1 MRRKIENKEFNMQK
15 TWLQPESSI
24 QQKLSDTEKTLLSD
38 SNWTYAWSVHE
49 VMGRAILLESIKET
63 SMKR

>member
-1 MRRKIENKEFNMQK
+1 MQK